1 MAKGISLHIGLNRL
15 NPQHYAGWAGT
26 LNACENDARSMQ
38 EIAQTAGYRT
48 EIQLSDQAT
57 RGAVA
62 EFLTKAATDLKSGDI
77 LLLTYSGHG
86 NQVPDVNG
94 DETDMVDETWCLFD
108 GQMIDDEL
116 YRMYGA
122 LADGVRVLILSDS
135 CHSGTVAK
143 MMFYQSALP
152 SGLAAVANL
161 SLLGKPATK
170 AIPYGPKFMPP
181 DVALRTYQQN
191 KDFYQ
196 AIGSAPKDA
205 PGGAKGETAK
215 ASIRLIS
222 GCQDNQ
228 VSFDGAINSVFTAG
242 LLLVWDNGK
251 FQGDYADFHVNIQRM
266 MMPTQSPNHY
276 KVGKPD
282 LAYDHQR
289 PFTI

>member
-1 MAKGISLHIGLNRL
+1 MAKGMSVHIGLNRVD
-15 NPQHYAGWAGT
+15 PQHYAGWDGR

-38 EIAQTAGYRT
+38 AIAKELGYQT
-48 EIQLSDQAT
+48 ELCLSNQAT

-62 EFLTKAATDLKSGDI
+62 DLLTKATNDLKSGDI
-77 LLLTYSGHG
+77 LLVTYSGHG
-86 NQVPDVNG
+86 NQVPDVDG
-94 DETDMVDETWCLFD
+94 DETDGIDETWCLFD

-116 YRMYGA
+116 YRLYGA
-122 LADGVRVLILSDS
+122 LADRVRVLILSDS

-143 MMFYQSALP
+143 MMFYQAALP
-152 SGLAAVANL
+152 SGLAGLTDL
-161 SLLGKPATK
+161 SLMGKPAAKTVT
-170 AIPYGPKFMPP
+170 YGPKFVPP
-181 DVALRTYQQN
+181 DIALRTYLQN
-191 KDFYQ
+191 KQFYR
-196 AIGSAPKDA
+196 AIGTAAKDA
-205 PGGAKGETAK
+205 AGGNKGETAK

-228 VSFDGAINSVFTAG
+228 VSFDGAINSVFTAA
-242 LLLVWDNGK
+242 LLAVWDAGR
-251 FQGDYADFHVNIQRM
+251 FQGNYADFHLQIQRA

>member
-1 MAKGISLHIGLNRL
+1 MAKGMSIHIGINRL
-15 NPQHYAGWAGT
+15 DPHHYAGWEGR
-26 LNACENDARSMQ
+26 LNACENDAHSMQ
-38 EIAQTAGYRT
+38 EIAEKTGYQTHLC
-48 EIQLSDQAT
+48 LSDQAT
-57 RGAVA
+57 RSAVTGL
-62 EFLTKAATDLKSGDI
+62 LTKAAQELKSGDI
-77 LLLTYSGHG
+77 LLLSYSGHG

-152 SGLAAVANL
+152 AGFAAVANL

-196 AIGSAPKDA
+196 AVGRAPKDA
-205 PGGAKGETAK
+205 PGGSKGETAK

-228 VSFDGAINSVFTAG
+228 VSFDGAINSVFTAA
-242 LLLVWDNGK
+242 LLLAWDNGK
-251 FQGDYADFHVNIQRM
+251 FKGDYADFHVNIQRM

-282 LAYDHQR
+282 LAYDRQR